1 MLRNIYRKF
10 GGEGGGGGQMD
21 AVQSSCNYLL
31 FGQVFLCL
39 LILMAADDEG
49 CKSLFL

>member
-1 MLRNIYRKF
+1 MYEIYT
-10 GGEGGGGGQMD
+10 GSLGGGGQMD

>member
-1 MLRNIYRKF
+1 
-10 GGEGGGGGQMD
+10 MD
-21 AVQSSCNYLL
+21 ALQLSCNYLL

-39 LILMAADDEG
+39 LFLMAVDEG